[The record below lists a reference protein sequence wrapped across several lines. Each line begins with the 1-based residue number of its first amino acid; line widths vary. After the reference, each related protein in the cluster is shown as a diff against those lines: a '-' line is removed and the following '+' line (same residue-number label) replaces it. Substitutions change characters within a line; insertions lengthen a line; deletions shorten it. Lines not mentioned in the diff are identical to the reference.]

1 MKAYQEGTP
10 ELEKSQTVVMGISTD
25 DAKTV
30 AEFAKALGAEY
41 ALLSDEKK
49 QVSKDYGVLDPGGRI
64 AQRTTFV
71 LDPKGVVQRV
81 DQGMAAMDPAGVI
94 KFCGLQ
100 KKS

>member
-10 ELEKSQTVVMGISTD
+10 ELKKSETVVMGISTD
-25 DAKTV
+25 DPKTV
-30 AEFAKALGAEY
+30 AEFAEALKAEY

-49 QVSKDYGVLDPGGRI
+49 QVSKDYGVLDPGGRV

-71 LDPKGVVQRV
+71 LDRDGVVTRI
-81 DQGMAAMDPAGVI
+81 DQGAAAMDPAGVI
-94 KFCGLQ
+94 KFCGLK